1 MSLNLIHL
9 KPLSSTSA
17 SSSIFHSS
25 LFNTLSKP
33 FLLLESKTSFS
44 SLSLRAAQFDALHSS
59 TTPISLPHL
68 QQSQHQEDTEEEE
81 EEGHD
86 PDDPNYNFSDSDAW
100 ISSQDPQDEEKLY
113 IEENP
118 FTSWHID
125 EEPEMSLEIEEM
137 GSCQSRELREAE
149 GVVGEIVQLAR
160 NLPQNLTLEEALG
173 EYEGR
178 VNEKDCWEVLEI
190 LGEERLLLCC
200 VCFFRWMRLQEPSL
214 VTPRA
219 CIVLFPLLGKGGMGD
234 EVMGLFESLPSSME
248 FRDVHVYNA
257 TILGLLYGG
266 RYTILAQL
274 YGLLCFFLAAFVVPR
289 TGKISLRNKDS
300 NQNKKCLDLFLRF
313 FKLWSSLIEFIDI
326 RLQLWFKCDC
336 GDSKILDIAVTISL
350 RSYSK
355 TSVFCL
361 DKIYHIF
368 LVYYLGCVSI
378 IIFLIV
384 LLSSLGKCTKELCAT
399 CLLSYHSCNS
409 N

>member
-1 MSLNLIHL
+1 MACQS
-9 KPLSSTSA
+9 
-17 SSSIFHSS
+17 
-25 LFNTLSKP
+25 
-33 FLLLESKTSFS
+33 FL
-44 SLSLRAAQFDALHSS
+44 
-59 TTPISLPHL
+59 
-68 QQSQHQEDTEEEE
+68 
-81 EEGHD
+81 
-86 PDDPNYNFSDSDAW
+86 
-100 ISSQDPQDEEKLY
+100 
-113 IEENP
+113 EENP
-118 FTSWHID
+118 FTLWHID

-137 GSCQSRELREAE
+137 GSCQSRELREVE

-200 VCFFRWMRLQEPSL
+200 VSFFRWMSLQESSL

-234 EVMGLFESLPSSME
+234 EVMGLFGSLPSSME

-257 TILGLLYGG
+257 TISGLLYGG
-266 RYTILAQL
+266 RYTILAHL

-300 NQNKKCLDLFLRF
+300 SQNKKCLYLFLRF
-313 FKLWSSLIEFIDI
+313 FKLWSSLFEFIDI

-336 GDSKILDIAVTISL
+336 EDSKILDIAVTIGL

-355 TSVFCL
+355 TSV
-361 DKIYHIF
+361 
-368 LVYYLGCVSI
+368 
-378 IIFLIV
+378 
-384 LLSSLGKCTKELCAT
+384 LLR
-399 CLLSYHSCNS
+399 
-409 N
+409 